1 MGGNMN
7 VLADWTRTLPYVNLL
22 KQARKFGTADNP
34 FNGNA
39 SIDPVTGWPTSDF
52 AMVLAGLNLDLGGT
66 YLFHAIG
73 NASIANWEGTVEQ
86 TYDPSTNTLTA
97 NLTMSDNT
105 DGIVIV
111 LRNTTGPGLR
121 NVSLLQP
128 GYNLSRASDFT
139 DLYLA
144 HLSRFQVLRFM
155 DWTSTN
161 SNLETNWNE
170 TTPVDWATYANYGKH
185 NPWSTIPKIVNQ
197 FNTSTDVWINIPHNA
212 SDDYIISLA
221 RLMLDELDPRSNI
234 YTEYSN
240 EVWNWEFPQFYANYD
255 AANDSV
261 LNHGDPYHFAY
272 DNTTN
277 HMTWSYRR
285 IAYQAKHIS
294 DLFKTV
300 FGEENVG
307 PFKRVRPILS
317 CELLWT
323 YFIVDVLDYL
333 NINYGPPTNFLHG
346 IATAPYFT
354 MGPYDRMDNLTV
366 DQVIEGFNTSVQ
378 EMLPENGW
386 GEQQLLGVHATYAAW
401 YNLSVHAYEGGADT
415 AWGCGTCSLP
425 AKTNATR
432 DPRLTDISV
441 QHLLGWYRYGFEPY
455 NWYSSGAGETSQ
467 YGSYT
472 LLEDMRQETRIDTT
486 KMFKPTSPV
495 AKLPRPSPKLKAID
509 IVCDTPDSSTTL
521 TFGIAL
527 PANNFNATNYM
538 NHPEPL
544 HHPDLRNLT
553 VNSTFF
559 YPIQI
564 FQSPIKLN
572 LTVYVAG
579 NANVLE
585 AAINNGQFTQVQTPE
600 TFNTTTFQ
608 PAPTIQFNINQAK
621 IPSIVTLRLKN
632 LGTGYSIRSFDLV
645 PVTTTPSYK

>member
-1 MGGNMN
+1 MGVNMFG
-7 VLADWTRTLPYVNLL
+7 LADWARTLPYVNLVR
-22 KQARKFGTADNP
+22 QGRQWGTADNP

-39 SIDPVTGWPTSDF
+39 TIDPATGWPTCDF
-52 AMVLAGLNLDLGGT
+52 GMVLASLNLDLGGT

-73 NASIANWEGTVEQ
+73 NATISNWEGEVHQ
-86 TYDPSTNTLTA
+86 TYDPLTNTITA
-97 NLTMSDNT
+97 NITMGERT

-111 LRNTTGPGLR
+111 FRNTTGPGLR
-121 NVSLLQP
+121 NISLLQP

-139 DLYLA
+139 DLFLA
-144 HLSRFQVLRFM
+144 HLSRFKVIRFM
-155 DWTSTN
+155 DWTGTN
-161 SNLETNWNE
+161 NNLETYWNE
-170 TTPVDWATYANYGKH
+170 TTPVYWPQYTTHGRH
-185 NPWSTIPKIVNQ
+185 NPWSTIPSIVNQ

-212 SDDYIISLA
+212 ADDYIISLA
-221 RLMLDELDPRSNI
+221 RLLSDELNPRSNI

-240 EVWNWEFPQFYANYD
+240 EVWNWEFPQFFANYD

-272 DNTTN
+272 DNATN
-277 HMTWSYRR
+277 PMTWSYRR

-323 YFIVDVLDYL
+323 YFVVDVLDYL

-354 MGPYDRMDNLTV
+354 LGPYDRMDNLTV
-366 DQVIEGFNTSVQ
+366 DQVLEGFNISVQ
-378 EMLPENGW
+378 EMLPETGW
-386 GEQQLLGVHATYAAW
+386 GAQQLLGVHATYPAW

-415 AWGCGTCSLP
+415 MWGCGKCSLP
-425 AKTNATR
+425 AKINATR

-441 QHLLGWYRYGFEPY
+441 EHLKGWYRYGFEPY
-455 NWYSSGAGETSQ
+455 NWYANGAGETSE
-467 YGSYT
+467 YGSWN

-486 KMFKPTSPV
+486 KMFNPTSPV
-495 AKLPRPSPKLKAID
+495 AKLPRPSPKLKAMD
-509 IVCDTPDSSTTL
+509 IICEIPDNSTTL
-521 TFGIAL
+521 TFGISL
-527 PANNFNATNYM
+527 PAYNFNATNYM
-538 NHPEPL
+538 NHPISPS
-544 HHPDLRNLT
+544 HPDLRNLT

-564 FQSPIKLN
+564 FQSPMKLN

-579 NANVLE
+579 NASVLE
-585 AAINNGQFTQVQTPE
+585 AAISNDQFIQVQTPQ
-600 TFNTTTFQ
+600 TLNTTTFQ
-608 PAPTIQFNINQAK
+608 PTTTIQFNINQAK
-621 IPSIVTLRLKN
+621 IPSIMTLRLKN
-632 LGTGYSIRSFDLV
+632 IQTGYSIRSFDLI
-645 PVTTTPSYK
+645 PITTIS